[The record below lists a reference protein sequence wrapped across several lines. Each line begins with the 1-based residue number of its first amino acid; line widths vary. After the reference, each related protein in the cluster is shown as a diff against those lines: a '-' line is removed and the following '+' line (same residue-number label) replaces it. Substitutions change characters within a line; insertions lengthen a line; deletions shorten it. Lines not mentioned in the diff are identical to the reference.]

1 MLSGFWGR
9 LISPIKSSWEQEKRG
24 QQTWFC
30 GSKFTGILFM
40 FFLLWK
46 KKYQGLF
53 SPRLPLNVFPSWK
66 QVFCFG
72 FDTLTPP
79 HTHMH
84 MHAHLW
90 SVVLWLWAGKFVVLH
105 ATATTNHSVLCR
117 AVAILPD
124 CNLARSLRFPTR
136 DGMKWHVRV
145 CVCLRSH

>member
-24 QQTWFC
+24 FWGANLLEYLSC
-30 GSKFTGILFM
+30 
-40 FFLLWK
+40 FFFFEK
-46 KKYQGLF
+46 KINQRLF
-53 SPRLPLNVFPSWK
+53 SPRLSLDVFPSWQ

-72 FDTLTPP
+72 FDNLTPP
-79 HTHMH
+79 HTHTH

-90 SVVLWLWAGKFVVLH
+90 SVVLWLWAGKFVVLR

-124 CNLARSLRFPTR
+124 CNLGRSLRFPTR
-136 DGMKWHVRV
+136 DGME
-145 CVCLRSH
+145 